1 MKSQPFHNHRRIF
14 MKSSVSY
21 SPSRPG
27 CPAFTLIELL
37 VVIAIIAILA
47 SLLLPALAKAKE
59 QGTGV
64 RCLSNQRQLL
74 LGWMMYTDD
83 NSGTMVAMKS
93 VFIPQLNSALDMTG
107 GGFWPWGATVRV
119 TETGLEKPLAE
130 VKAKIRLGPLYK
142 YNPNA
147 EAYHC
152 PGDMRTKL
160 RPGTTGWAFD
170 SYSKADGMNG
180 EGYGGIP
187 PISKQ
192 TSIQR
197 PTRMYVFVED
207 ADWRGHN
214 TGSWVMDPVSPSAVD
229 NLAVYHNVKGTLGFA
244 DGHSIMYKWKDK
256 ETITV
261 GKAAARGEQGNFGA
275 GVMGRNDTRYMAEG
289 YTYANWPPAWLK

>member
-1 MKSQPFHNHRRIF
+1 MR
-14 MKSSVSY
+14 SSVSY

-47 SLLLPALAKAKE
+47 AMLLPALAKAKE

-64 RCLSNQRQLL
+64 RCLSNQRQLV

-83 NSGTMVAMKS
+83 NSGTMVAMQN
-93 VFIPQLNSALDMTG
+93 VFIPQLNTTANMDG
-107 GGFWPWGATVRV
+107 GGFWPYSVTVRV
-119 TETGLEKPLAE
+119 TETGNEKPLAE

-152 PGDMRTKL
+152 PGDMRTK
-160 RPGTTGWAFD
+160 RTPGTTGWAFD

-180 EGYGGIP
+180 EGYGSIP
-187 PISKQ
+187 QISKQ
-192 TSIQR
+192 SSIQR

-207 ADWRGHN
+207 ADSRGRN
-214 TGSWVMDPVSPSAVD
+214 MGSWVMDPVSPSGVD

-256 ETITV
+256 ATITS
-261 GKAAARGEQGNFGA
+261 GRLAASGAPVTFGA